1 MKTGKHKP
9 SLVVGGQ
16 KLKVN
21 KPKGGPIVIDE
32 TNENGLNEPELERP
46 GTAKSQ
52 ATNAGREPK
61 FDDDDLFGGSI
72 FSSSKNKKYIG

>member
-1 MKTGKHKP
+1 M
-9 SLVVGGQ
+9 
-16 KLKVN
+16 
-21 KPKGGPIVIDE
+21 IDE